1 MFEVWGIK
9 LILDRKR
16 YALKYSIIYGTII
29 AIILIAPLFV
39 YVQIMIHI
47 NEAKIDLELKKKA
60 HEVIY
65 KIERYKP
72 LENEYFHFPRF
83 NSFEAGLYTE
93 NFNKIFT
100 LIDNIPIA
108 MDSGYYSSNDKRF
121 YVIKF
126 SHKKYF
132 NATYLVVKKDI
143 NNYEIYQIALLI
155 VLSILI
161 MLFILSYFIFKNF
174 ALPFEKINQKLDSF
188 IKDSIHEINTPLS
201 IININID
208 MFSLKH
214 GENRYLSRIKAA
226 SKTLA
231 TIYNDMDYLIKQNR
245 ASFEKES
252 INMSYFITERVDYFK
267 DIARLKELDIKTDI
281 EDDIT
286 IYFNKTKLQRIVDN
300 TLSNAVKYSYE
311 KNHIDVTLKYKDN
324 SIVFTVIDYGI
335 GIEKADKV
343 FERYYRENLN
353 KGGFGIGLNIVKHII
368 DENNIELKII
378 SKPKKGS
385 SFIYIFNTF

>member
-1 MFEVWGIK
+1 
-9 LILDRKR
+9 LILDKKR
-16 YALKYSIIYGTII
+16 YALKYSVIYGTII

-39 YVQIMIHI
+39 YIQIMVNI

-60 HEVIY
+60 HEVINQ
-65 KIERYKP
+65 IDRYKP
-72 LENEYFHFPRF
+72 LEDEYFHFPRF

-93 NFNKIFT
+93 NFKPIFT
-100 LIDNIPIA
+100 LIDDIPLA
-108 MDSGYYSSNDKRF
+108 MNHGYYSYDDKRF
-121 YVIKF
+121 YVIEF
-126 SHKKYF
+126 SDKKYF
-132 NATYLVVKKDI
+132 DATYLVVKKDI
-143 NNYEIYQIALLI
+143 NNYEIYQVALLI

-174 ALPFEKINQKLDSF
+174 ALPFEKINQKLDNF

-208 MFSLKH
+208 MFALKH
-214 GENRYLSRIKAA
+214 GENRYLTRIKAA

-231 TIYNDMDYLIKQNR
+231 TIYNDMDYLIKQDR

-252 INMSYFITERVDYFK
+252 LDMSSFIMERVDYFR
-267 DIARLKELDIKTDI
+267 DIAKLKELEIQTDI

-286 IYFNKTKLQRIVDN
+286 LYFNKTKLQRIVDN

-311 KNHIDVTLKYKDN
+311 KNYIDVTLEYKNN
-324 SIVFTVIDYGI
+324 SIVFIVRDYGV
-335 GIEKADKV
+335 GIEKSDKV

-353 KGGFGIGLNIVKHII
+353 KGGFGIGLNIVKQII
-368 DENNIELKII
+368 DENSIELEII

-385 SFIYIFNTF
+385 SFIYIFNTL